1 MSTEFRSRFKFITIY
16 DGFKMYQ
23 QFSDAEPEPN
33 IFVVEAVGIIL
44 TRLRLVPVP
53 LDGKSVVCS
62 VAEPNFCC

>member
-23 QFSDAEPEPN
+23 QSSDAEPEHN
-33 IFVVEAVGIIL
+33 IFVVKAVGIIL

-53 LDGKSVVCS
+53 LDGKLVVCS
-62 VAEPNFCC
+62 VAEPKLF

>member
-44 TRLRLVPVP
+44 TRLRLVPV
-53 LDGKSVVCS
+53 GTS
-62 VAEPNFCC
+62 